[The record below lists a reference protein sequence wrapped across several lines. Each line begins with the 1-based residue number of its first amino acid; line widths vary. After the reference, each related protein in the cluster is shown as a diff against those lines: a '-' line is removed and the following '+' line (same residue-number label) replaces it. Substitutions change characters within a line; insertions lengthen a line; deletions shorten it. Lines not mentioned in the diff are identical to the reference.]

1 MLFELQL
8 VEAAEI
14 IRVELS
20 WKKWFQPKNN
30 WVDETLNLGKER
42 TYNRKLNRWDLDP
55 FRSILISIK
64 SGGDRSR

>member
-55 FRSILISIK
+55 F
-64 SGGDRSR
+64 